1 MINPKKTVVA
11 VLSDLMFTVKI
22 QDAAKRAGLD
32 SVFVHSRQDALA
44 RARLN
49 PAVII
54 LDLNSTGTD
63 VLELIGALK
72 ADEDTRGIDLL
83 GYVSHVQVDL
93 KQAAQDRGC
102 DMVIARS
109 AFSQN
114 LPIILKR
121 YAHAGDSAEANIEGV
136 PEPAAGVSA

>member
-1 MINPKKTVVA
+1 MINSQKIVVA

-22 QDAAKRAGLD
+22 QEAAKRAGMD
-32 SVFVHSRQDALA
+32 AVFVRSRQDALA
-44 RARLN
+44 QAKLN

-63 VLELIGALK
+63 ALDLIGALK
-72 ADEDTRGIDLL
+72 ADEETKGIDLL
-83 GYVSHVQVDL
+83 GYVSHVQVDV

-121 YAHAGDSAEANIEGV
+121 YAHASEPAEANIETA

>member
-1 MINPKKTVVA
+1 MINPKNTVVA

-22 QDAAKRAGLD
+22 QEAAKRAGMD
-32 SVFVHSRQDALA
+32 AVFVQSRHDALA
-44 RARLN
+44 QAKLN
-49 PAVII
+49 PAVMI

-63 VLELIGALK
+63 PLEIISILK
-72 ADEDTRGIDLL
+72 TDDNTKEIELL

-93 KQAAQDRGC
+93 KQAAQERGC

-114 LPIILKR
+114 LPLILKR
-121 YAHAGDSAEANIEGV
+121 FAEVREPTGV
-136 PEPAAGVSA
+136 